1 MSLIQAVQ
9 TYSNQQD
16 GEEVSGDGTGETVE
30 DKEGG
35 TITEMIPLLGR
46 LGIVSHGG

>member
-1 MSLIQAVQ
+1 MTQIQAVQ

-16 GEEVSGDGTGETVE
+16 GEEVGSDGAGEAVE

-35 TITEMIPLLGR
+35 AITEVIPLLGR